1 MTLLARLMS
10 RPAMTMIM
18 TLSRMI
24 LRTTTKMKM
33 TILTRMVTRTSWFS
47 VTA

>member
-10 RPAMTMIM
+10 RPTMIM
-18 TLSRMI
+18 TMTVSRMI
-24 LRTTTKMKM
+24 LRTM